1 MTLMAIAQVVLQ
13 LTVWESLAF
22 SSELEWETTFI
33 SLRHESLHFASSESA
48 SWYIVPECPEPR
60 QTAMKK
66 AFDISSALAK
76 WRW

>member
-1 MTLMAIAQVVLQ
+1 MRSDDILNLAQAELAPQ
-13 LTVWESLAF
+13 IPKWSLAH
-22 SSELEWETTFI
+22 SSIGKFDTFAEI
-33 SLRHESLHFASSESA
+33 SNFASSESA